1 MLNDWRILRTFNRGI
16 WLFLLA
22 WALTAFGYF
31 GIQGVLLNLY
41 LLRLGFGPEF
51 IGLLIASGQ
60 IIWAVMALPAG
71 AIGARI
77 GLRAALITASVLLT
91 LGMGMLLMVEA
102 FPRSVWAIWLFGCW
116 MLLWVGAALNTVN
129 SIPYLMNVSAAERNH
144 AFSAQGAVI
153 GLMAFVGSL
162 VAGLLPGL
170 LVTWLGGSLD
180 EPAPYRYALWLAPL
194 VYALSIFVWAGA
206 PRVKLAGEAETLST
220 STKPLR
226 LFVFFGLVVFLQT
239 ASEGAVRAFFNVY
252 LDQALH
258 VPTAQIGAIL
268 GVGQLLPVFIVLITP
283 QLLGRWGTSRTLFVT
298 TAGVGLAMLPL
309 ATLSHW
315 IPASLGFLGV
325 MSMLAVN
332 GPARNILSQEIVL
345 PRWRT
350 TTSAIGTIGLALGWA
365 STAAVGG
372 YMIARA
378 GFSGLFFLGAVLAFV
393 AAILLLGYVRSR
405 SKGMKTAPTV

>member
-22 WALTAFGYF
+22 WALTAFSYF

-71 AIGARI
+71 AIGARM
-77 GLRAALITASVLLT
+77 GLRAALITSSVLLT

-129 SIPYLMNVSAAERNH
+129 SIPYLMNVSAAAERNH

-153 GLMAFVGSL
+153 GFMAFVGSL

-170 LVTWLGGSLD
+170 VIAWRGGALD

-220 STKPLR
+220 SMKPLR
-226 LFVFFGLVVFLQT
+226 LFVFFGLVVFLLT

-258 VPTAQIGAIL
+258 VPTAQIGTIL

-283 QLLGRWGTSRTLFVT
+283 QLLGRWGTSLTLFVT
-298 TAGVGLAMLPL
+298 TAGAGLAMLPL
-309 ATLSHW
+309 ATLAHW
-315 IPASLGFLGV
+315 VPASLGFLGV

-332 GPARNILSQEIVL
+332 GPARNIFSQEIVL

-350 TTSAIGTIGLALGWA
+350 TTAAIGTIGLALGWA
-365 STAAVGG
+365 SMAAVGG
-372 YMIARA
+372 YLIVHV
-378 GFSGLFFLGAVLAFV
+378 GFGGLFFVGAVLAF
-393 AAILLLGYVRSR
+393 ASATLWATFARAR
-405 SKGMKTAPTV
+405 RA

>member
-22 WALTAFGYF
+22 WALMAFSYF

-71 AIGARI
+71 AIGARM
-77 GLRAALITASVLLT
+77 GLRAALITGSVLLT

-129 SIPYLMNVSAAERNH
+129 SIPYLMNVSAAAERNH

-170 LVTWLGGSLD
+170 VIAWRGGSLD

-194 VYALSIFVWAGA
+194 VYALGVLVWAGA
-206 PRVKLAGEAETLST
+206 PHVKLAGEAETLSP

-226 LFVFFGLVVFLQT
+226 LFVFFGLVVFLLT

-258 VPTAQIGAIL
+258 VPTAQIGTIL

-283 QLLGRWGTSRTLFVT
+283 QLLGRWGTSLTLFVT
-298 TAGVGLAMLPL
+298 TAGAGLAMLPL
-309 ATLSHW
+309 ATLAHW
-315 IPASLGFLGV
+315 VPASLGFLGV

-332 GPARNILSQEIVL
+332 GPARNIFSQEIVL

-365 STAAVGG
+365 SMAAVGG
-372 YMIARA
+372 YLIVHV
-378 GFSGLFFLGAVLAFV
+378 GFGGLFFVGAVLAF
-393 AAILLLGYVRSR
+393 ASAILWATFARR
-405 SKGMKTAPTV
+405 A